1 MQDVQLAFRLNQE
14 KMKKITLPDLPGES
28 RKYLLFPRT
37 TELIQQRP
45 ESLFHGNDLRGP
57 ESICPCKSVTVIHVP
72 LESVI

>member
-1 MQDVQLAFRLNQE
+1 
-14 KMKKITLPDLPGES
+14 MKKITLPDLPGES

-57 ESICPCKSVTVIHVP
+57 ESICPCKKRNRYPMFP
-72 LESVI
+72 LKALYKAAMIQ

>member
-1 MQDVQLAFRLNQE
+1 MQDVRLAFRLNQE

-28 RKYLLFPRT
+28 SKYLLFPRT

-57 ESICPCKSVTVIHVP
+57 EGIRPGKSVTVIHVP
-72 LESVI
+72 LESVV